1 MFSWIWRTTWT
12 FLFIP
17 HNLYAFLILILGD
30 RDRLPMSNRIYMMI
44 GLNLLGLLASNEI
57 GRFHGELERIEVTQM
72 QNNPFIRYPMQLEQ
86 WMMEGS
92 YNKLR
97 KAIDHPPASEYSY
110 FSAQL
115 MQTIR

>member
-1 MFSWIWRTTWT
+1 M
-12 FLFIP
+12 
-17 HNLYAFLILILGD
+17 N
-30 RDRLPMSNRIYMMI
+30 RDRLPMSDRMYMI
-44 GLNLLGLLASNEI
+44 LGLNLLGLLASNEI
-57 GRFHGELERIEVTQM
+57 GRFHSELERIEVEQM
-72 QNNPFIRYPMQLEQ
+72 QTNPFIRYPMQLEQ

-97 KAIDHPPASEYSY
+97 KAVDHPPAPDYTY